1 MTSDGK
7 LLSSLLRGLLRFSAH
22 LILLLTLQ
30 FMLSGCK
37 STSGTELGRTVE
49 QKKEIQ
55 TLVTAGKLVE
65 CKLLNHEWFIPGD
78 VQQAQIIRN
87 KGQLALIYQAMLR
100 SGPRTVYQSLSPSFA
115 FQGDGFAVGI
125 KSSPNVSDF
134 RTYDDSAGNMWTVSR
149 IKSPETELTKG
160 LVEVNIKDKTWRTIL
175 PTPANETVQQ
185 IWPTLPAGN
194 GISHVVVRTT
204 PVNDSS
210 SADSADSADE
220 STFYWFQVGISD
232 NSARKLGSFRSNK
245 TRIQPAAFIALERTA
260 EPIAISIVQPQG
272 DEESVENRPTNAP
285 TRVSLNRIFARNPQE
300 RVLFSSKGNITALNA
315 AGPNDSGLHLAWLFS
330 PQKSSSKYIQTTTL
344 NTKFI
349 PERFFGKN
357 LIREQEN
364 ILVTEISY
372 EGNDPEFLFTKN
384 QNQTIPVLGWWGKL
398 ETEVT
403 VLLQPIIPNFRNGRT
418 TAVKA
423 PDGSALG
430 FYFSPALAV
439 IPPRNFNRVMS
450 FNAAPSASEKNIMV
464 LSNRSESAE
473 LQKETIL
480 YPCTF

>member
-7 LLSSLLRGLLRFSAH
+7 LLSSLLRGFFRFSAH
-22 LILLLTLQ
+22 LILLLSLQ
-30 FMLSGCK
+30 SLMSGCK
-37 STSGTELGRTVE
+37 STSGTQLGRTLE

-65 CKLLNHEWFIPGD
+65 CKLINHEWFIPGD

-115 FQGDGFAVGI
+115 FQGDGFVVGV

-149 IKSPETELTKG
+149 IKSSETELTKG
-160 LVEVNIKDKTWRTIL
+160 LVEVNIKDKTFRTIL

-194 GISHVVVRTT
+194 GVSNVVVRTT
-204 PVNDSS
+204 PVEDSS
-210 SADSADSADE
+210 STDSADE
-220 STFYWFQVGISD
+220 STFYWFQVGSND
-232 NSARKLGSFRSNK
+232 NSARNLGSFRSSK
-245 TRIQPAAFIALERTA
+245 TRLQPAAFIALERTA

-272 DEESVENRPTNAP
+272 DEESLESRPSNTP
-285 TRVSLNRIFARNPQE
+285 TRVSLNRIFTRNPQE
-300 RVLFSSKGNITALNA
+300 RVIFSGKGNIMALNA

-330 PQKSSSKYIQTTTL
+330 PQKSSSKFIQTTTL

-349 PERFFGKN
+349 PERFFGKS

-398 ETEVT
+398 ESEVA
-403 VLLQPIIPNFRNGRT
+403 VLLQPILPNFRNGRT

-430 FYFSPALAV
+430 MSFSPALAV
-439 IPPRNFNRVMS
+439 IPPRTFNRVMS
-450 FNAAPSASEKNIMV
+450 FSAAPSASEKNIMV

>member
-1 MTSDGK
+1 M
-7 LLSSLLRGLLRFSAH
+7 
-22 LILLLTLQ
+22 
-30 FMLSGCK
+30 SGCE
-37 STSGTELGRTVE
+37 STSVKELGRTFE

-55 TLVTAGKLVE
+55 TLLTASKLVE
-65 CKLLNHEWFIPGD
+65 CKLINHEWFIPGD
-78 VQQAQIIRN
+78 VQQAQIVRN

-100 SGPRTVYQSLSPSFA
+100 TGPRTVYQSLSPSFA
-115 FQGDGFAVGI
+115 FQGDGFVVGI

-149 IKSPETELTKG
+149 IRSPDTELTKG
-160 LVEVNIKDKTWRTIL
+160 LVEVNNKDKTFRTIL

-194 GISHVVVRTT
+194 GVSNVVVRTT
-204 PVNDSS
+204 PVEDSS

-220 STFYWFQVGISD
+220 STFYWFQVGSSD
-232 NSARKLGSFRSNK
+232 NSARNLGTFRSNK
-245 TRIQPAAFIALERTA
+245 MRLQPAAFVALERTA
-260 EPIAISIVQPQG
+260 EPVAISIVQPQG
-272 DEESVENRPTNAP
+272 NEESLESRPSSIP
-285 TRVSLNRIFARNPQE
+285 TRVSLNRIFTRNPQE
-300 RVLFSSKGNITALNA
+300 RVIFSGKGNIMALNA
-315 AGPNDSGLHLAWLFS
+315 AAPNDSGLHLAWVFS

-344 NTKFI
+344 NTKVI
-349 PERFFGKN
+349 PERFFSKSA
-357 LIREQEN
+357 IREQEN
-364 ILVTEISY
+364 ILVTEIIY

-384 QNQTIPVLGWWGKL
+384 QNQIIPVLGWWGKL

-403 VLLQPIIPNFRNGRT
+403 VLLQPILPNFRNGRT

-423 PDGSALG
+423 PDGSPLG
-430 FYFSPALAV
+430 MSFNPVLAV

-450 FNAAPSASEKNIMV
+450 FNAAPSASEKNIIV

-480 YPCTF
+480 YPCSF